1 MALPVL
7 QVFWATAR
15 LMFRS
20 FWFYFN
26 SIPVLFSVLFFSIN
40 LLILWSSDYVRP
52 KFENA
57 VIDCKDVSNDDW
69 ADYERTY
76 QDKCIDE
83 FMGEESFLTT
93 TSELFWVLGLLLS
106 IVGIVFI
113 IPLSIYLLLR
123 HVYKIK
129 SNNY

>member
-1 MALPVL
+1 MALQVS
-7 QVFWATAR
+7 QVFWVTAS

-26 SIPVLFSVLFFSIN
+26 FIPVLFCILFFSIN

-52 KFENA
+52 AFEDA
-57 VIDCKDVSNDDW
+57 VIQCNDVSNDHW

-83 FMGEESFLTT
+83 FFGGKEDGIITIFEML
-93 TSELFWVLGLLLS
+93 WVVGLLLS
-106 IVGIVFI
+106 IVGIAFI
-113 IPLSIYLLLR
+113 VPLSVYLLLSWR
-123 HVYKIK
+123 MQRYGHY
-129 SNNY
+129 